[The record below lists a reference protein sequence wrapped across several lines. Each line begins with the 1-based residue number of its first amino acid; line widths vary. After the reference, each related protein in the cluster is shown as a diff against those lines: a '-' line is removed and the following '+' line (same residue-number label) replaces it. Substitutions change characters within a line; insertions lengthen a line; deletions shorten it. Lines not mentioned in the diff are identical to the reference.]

1 MSSGKKQT
9 QKVTTYYAGMH
20 MVLCNAPIDSISLV
34 QVKEKTVNSAPI
46 TGTSDVYINQ
56 PEIFGGLKREGGI
69 TGTLSF
75 LFGLPSQT
83 ANAYLSSLL
92 GTIPAY
98 RGVVSVILNKL
109 YLGTSYYMQTWR
121 FFATRTQV
129 REKGTAQWQPAYVS
143 PNLPLDLTYS
153 YTYVGAE
160 TLPELFGL
168 TTAQVFTG
176 YYVIKGATIWVVLDD
191 TQLNQASGFQLIS
204 SSSYTGLINAV
215 HVIRE
220 CLTDTEWGL
229 GEAEN
234 QIDETSF
241 LSAAITCYNEGL
253 GFSWLWDKN
262 KSISDFIA
270 EVAGHI
276 NAVVF
281 RDRKDNLWKITLIR
295 KIQDLGTLPVITT
308 DHVKKINKLSRK
320 QFYDLTSQY
329 LLKYE
334 SNLTFKEASVRVS
347 DPSLAAR
354 QGKEILTSASFS
366 GVATPEVAKILAA
379 RELKN
384 LSTPVYTG
392 SLVGDRTLAD
402 LNPGDAFVLKAFDA
416 LETDLVLRVISLDLG
431 TILKE
436 AVTIEFT
443 EDAFEA
449 TRSVEG
455 SGYDSGET
463 KWTPVDYTAPPVLYR
478 KVFESPYYIQ
488 ALEKG
493 DAAAQAISPLS
504 SFIRATAVSPSGI
517 SIDAELWDTAAST
530 YEFASTIDFQ
540 FSGLLAEDIDK
551 VTSTF
556 LIGSLIDEMTLS
568 VGNFLYLEE
577 ELIYVTDFD
586 LTLGTLTVLRGTLDT
601 VPESHLTG
609 ARFIQVRSV
618 HSSDDTEYLVGETIK
633 AKLLTTTPNQTLPLA
648 DAPEDMIALI
658 GRMHRPYPPGNF
670 QIDGVSW
677 LAEVADSGEFALTW
691 TSRNRLQQTTSTV
704 LDYYAASVTTEGSV
718 TYNLTLLLDS
728 DDSLLYSYT
737 GSALIR
743 NLSVLDLPDDLIYP
757 AIVRAELNSE
767 NLNGV
772 SFQTVS
778 HVFIIPAAIFKAE
791 DGTTQFTDSDNT
803 TLLSI

>member
-9 QKVTTYYAGMH
+9 QKVSTYYAGMH

-34 QVKEKTVNSAPI
+34 QVKETTINSYAI

-56 PEIFGGLKREGGI
+56 PEVFGGLKREGGI
-69 TGTLSF
+69 RGVISF
-75 LFGLPSQT
+75 LFGFPNQ
-83 ANAYLSSLL
+83 AVNPYLASLL
-92 GTIPAY
+92 GNIPAY
-98 RGVVSVILNKL
+98 RGVVSVVLQKI
-109 YLGTSYYMQTWR
+109 YLGTSYYMQSWR
-121 FFATRTQV
+121 FFATRVHV
-129 REKGTAQWQPAYVS
+129 REKGAAQWQPAYAS
-143 PNLPLDLTYS
+143 PGLPLDLTYS
-153 YTYVGAE
+153 FIYGGVE

-168 TTAQVFTG
+168 TTAQVFAG
-176 YYVIKGATIWVVLDD
+176 YYVIKGTTIWVVLDD
-191 TQLNQASGFQLIS
+191 TQLNQASGFQRIS
-204 SSSYTGLINAV
+204 TSSYTGLINAV

-241 LSAAITCYNEGL
+241 RSAAITCYNEGL
-253 GFSWLWDKN
+253 GFSWLWEKN
-262 KSISDFIA
+262 NSISDFIA

-295 KIQDLGTLPVITT
+295 KIQDLGTLPVVST
-308 DHVKKINKLSRK
+308 DHVKKINKLARK

-366 GVATPEVAKILAA
+366 GVATPGVAQMIAV

-402 LNPGDAFVLKAFDA
+402 LNPGDAFILKAFDA

-455 SGYDSGET
+455 SGYLTGKT
-463 KWTPVDYTAPPVLYR
+463 KWTPVDYTALPVLYR

-488 ALEKG
+488 AIEKG
-493 DAAAQAISPLS
+493 DVNAQAISPSS

-517 SIDAELWDTAAST
+517 SIDAALWDTAATS
-530 YEFASTIDFQ
+530 YEFANTIDFQ

-551 VTSTF
+551 LTSTF

-568 VGNFLYLEE
+568 IGNFLYLEE

-586 LTLGTLTVLRGTLDT
+586 LTAGTLTVLRGTLDT
-601 VPESHLTG
+601 VPEPHLTG
-609 ARFIQVRSV
+609 SRFIQVRSV
-618 HSSDDTEYLVGETIK
+618 HSSDDTEYLVGEVIK
-633 AKLLTTTPNQTLPLA
+633 AKLLTTTPNQTLLLSA
-648 DAPEDMIALI
+648 APEDTIELI

-677 LAEVADSGEFALTW
+677 LTEVSESGEFSLTW
-691 TSRNRLQQTTSTV
+691 TSRNRFQQTTSTV
-704 LDYYAASVTTEGSV
+704 LDYYSASVTTEGSV

-737 GSALIR
+737 GSALTR
-743 NLSVLDLPDDLIYP
+743 NLTVLDLPDDLTYP

-767 NLNGV
+767 NPNGV
-772 SFQTVS
+772 SFQTVT
-778 HVFIIPAAIFKAE
+778 HVFTIPAAIFKAD
-791 DGTTQFTDSDNT
+791 DGTTQFTDSDGT